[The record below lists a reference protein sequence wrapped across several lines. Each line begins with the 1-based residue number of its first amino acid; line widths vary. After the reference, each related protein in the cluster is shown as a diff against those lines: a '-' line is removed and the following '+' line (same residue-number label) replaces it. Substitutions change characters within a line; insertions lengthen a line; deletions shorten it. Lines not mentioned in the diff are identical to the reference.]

1 MVGRQAV
8 DRRAVGLRAVDR
20 PTVALRGER
29 ITSMSRLQKRY
40 FPMRRDGFLL
50 LRKRITS
57 GNRSKVA
64 RLRGSRRWGSRWG
77 SRRPEGC
84 QLGNCLR
91 SRPTK
96 MSLLTVSLLTAS
108 RLMANLI
115 TKMSLLTVSLLTA
128 SLLRVISE
136 HADAVGHWVVSGMR

>member
-1 MVGRQAV
+1 
-8 DRRAVGLRAVDR
+8 
-20 PTVALRGER
+20 
-29 ITSMSRLQKRY
+29 
-40 FPMRRDGFLL
+40 MRRDGSLL
-50 LRKRITS
+50 LRKRMTS
-57 GNRSKVA
+57 GSRSKVA
-64 RLRGSRRWGSRWG
+64 RRRGSRRWGSHWGSRWG

-84 QLGNCLR
+84 QLGNSLR

-128 SLLRVISE
+128 NPLTANLITKMSLLTVSRLTANPLRVISE
-136 HADAVGHWVVSGMR
+136 QLRRGRG